1 MKQIALLVSLLL
13 AGCSHYSVHTNLDKK
28 NFTEYFKPG
37 TVTVLD
43 KSQLADLNYLTLGT
57 IEGESCQSDADQ
69 PAPNLGDARTD
80 ARRKVADMGGNAV
93 VFGKCVTFTDT
104 PGCLATLVCYGQA
117 LKVADPNKPVPK
129 PQG

>member
-1 MKQIALLVSLLL
+1 
-13 AGCSHYSVHTNLDKK
+13 
-28 NFTEYFKPG
+28 
-37 TVTVLD
+37 
-43 KSQLADLNYLTLGT
+43 
-57 IEGESCQSDADQ
+57 
-69 PAPNLGDARTD
+69 
-80 ARRKVADMGGNAV
+80 MGGNAV